1 MTAAQEW
8 KWWGLFLEDVCVLIP
23 LVWKLPSSWQT
34 PGHLFPDPGNYTT
47 LLPLRSQG
55 SQSERSS
62 FPPPL
67 SLMLRLIPISPSREE
82 SHLHCYLVREDIDT
96 FVFCIFAPAP
106 MIPDVLSSLSSAP
119 APAPCQIDTIYG
131 KMLIGTTRLFVN
143 GAFCIN
149 QLTVGRGQQKL
160 QKAMEISSKT
170 SSKGRKSWMWKL
182 MVRPGALWDVLERAR
197 EIFVFWFLTMVK

>member
-8 KWWGLFLEDVCVLIP
+8 KWWDLFLEEDVCFNSPGLKIAQLLTDSGSFV
-23 LVWKLPSSWQT
+23 SWSGQLYNSIAPPE
-34 PGHLFPDPGNYTT
+34 PGQSWSV
-47 LLPLRSQG
+47 SQP
-55 SQSERSS
+55 RSS
-62 FPPPL
+62 YPPPL

-106 MIPDVLSSLSSAP
+106 MIPDVLSSLSSVP

-160 QKAMEISSKT
+160 RKAMEISSKT

-182 MVRPGALWDVLERAR
+182 MVKPGALWDVLERAVLAR
-197 EIFVFWFLTMVK
+197 